1 MPGLG
6 LHEFPENE
14 RRAQRTLIPGHDQA
28 AFLRKHNR
36 TRDLSRVEVDF
47 VRKTL
52 VVFGMKSES
61 SHRKDSSKAKIAL
74 AMKRTETFLR

>member
-1 MPGLG
+1 MN
-6 LHEFPENE
+6 FPENE

-28 AFLRKHNR
+28 AFSRKHNR

-47 VRKTL
+47 VKKTL

-61 SHRKDSSKAKIAL
+61 SHRKDSTPKAWL
-74 AMKRTETFLR
+74 FWLCERTRLFL